1 MRHNRTDMYKMIKR
15 VFSRYNLCRDVDVN
29 IDHNL
34 RSLIIINSQPA
45 VVKYIYKYILR
56 QQLTYT

>member
-1 MRHNRTDMYKMIKR
+1 MYKMIKR